1 MVVHLIVASKRGV
14 KRVSV
19 GPANTDVVVILTYH
33 FISFKFE
40 AFWVKMGVGQH
51 RP

>member
-1 MVVHLIVASKRGV
+1 MVVHLIGASKRGV

-19 GPANTDVVVILTYH
+19 GTADTGVVVVLIYH